1 MHLTVD
7 PLFILLALA
16 ALLPWAKISPAL
28 RALVFRGRLA
38 LLLARLQRKHRST
51 ILVFTGPIERYL
63 SFALVRDIR
72 AAPIDRPLILVLDTT
87 GGDVSAGLQILHAL
101 AAHRGRVVVRV
112 PDECWSSGT
121 VAALGADEI
130 VLAPDA
136 NLGFCDPIFKGDPS
150 LIHTGPV
157 MTAAVR
163 GEAIDIVRSKH
174 AHRDLV
180 RSLTAAR
187 QGPRRNTGR
196 RARARR
202 AAGDVGQRPLAA
214 AVHRGGARPGAP
226 GARRRRP
233 GLVSGAPLRR
243 LVQVAWLTSARLP
256 P

>member
-121 VAALGADEI
+121 VAARLGADEI

-187 QGPRRNTGR
+187 QARGETPGD
-196 RARARR
+196 ARA
-202 AAGDVGQRPLAA
+202 LAE
-214 AVHRGGARPGAP
+214 
-226 GARRRRP
+226 
-233 GLVSGAPLRR
+233 R
-243 LVQVAWLTSARLP
+243 LVMSDSDHWQPLFIEEARDLGLPVRVDADPVWYQVLRFAGWSRWP
-256 P
+256 G

>member
-72 AAPIDRPLILVLDTT
+72 AAPIDRPLIL
-87 GGDVSAGLQILHAL
+87 

-180 RSLTAAR
+180 CSLTAAR
-187 QGPRRNTGR
+187 QARGETPGD
-196 RARARR
+196 ARA
-202 AAGDVGQRPLAA
+202 LAE
-214 AVHRGGARPGAP
+214 
-226 GARRRRP
+226 
-233 GLVSGAPLRR
+233 R
-243 LVQVAWLTSARLP
+243 LVMSDSDHWQPLFIEEASALGLPVRVDADPVWYQVLRFAGWSRWP
-256 P
+256 G